1 MYKHIYGPIPVDR
14 PEPERVH
21 VSQLSYNAALV
32 LQALAQGL
40 GYGFEIMR
48 ATGLPSGTV
57 YPLLRRL
64 EAAGHLSSSWED
76 AETAH
81 EEGRPPRRYY
91 SATAEG
97 KAALAEARERIRTQQ
112 ALFGTD
118 GLVGDG
124 AGS

>member
-1 MYKHIYGPIPVDR
+1 M
-14 PEPERVH
+14 
-21 VSQLSYNAALV
+21 SQLSYNAALV
-32 LQALAQGL
+32 LQALAQDF

-48 ATGLPSGTV
+48 ATQLASGTV

-91 SATAEG
+91 QATPEG
-97 KAALAEARERIRTQQ
+97 MVALSEARERIRSQQ
-112 ALFGTD
+112 AIFGTD
-118 GLVGDG
+118 GLLGG
-124 AGS
+124 EAGS